1 MAFVR
6 GSLGF
11 FMMSKK
17 LKKNKKGCKKR
28 ERSFLPIQRTF
39 D

>member
-6 GSLGF
+6 VSLGF
-11 FMMSKK
+11 FMMIKK
-17 LKKNKKGCKKR
+17 LKKKKKGCKKR
-28 ERSFLPIQRTF
+28 EMGFLPIQRTF